1 LKYISTYIMSFFA
14 ILSVQAQNLDGIAA
28 VVGNNII
35 LKSDIEVQF
44 QQMLANDMPFVG
56 DLRCEILDQL
66 LLDKLFVVEA
76 ERDSIYV
83 SPDEVDSELNRRI
96 QYFISMFGSEE
107 KLEEYYGKKI
117 YDLKDEFRDDINQ
130 QLLSE
135 RMQSKIFTNTHVS
148 PQEVFDFFNSIPKDS
163 LPFFNAEVE
172 IGQIVV
178 FAEPNFAQKNK
189 AMEKALKVKQEIEEG
204 GDFDFLALLY
214 SDDPGSATQGGNLG
228 YVKRGDLVTEF
239 EAAAFRLQPGEVS
252 DVVESMFGLH
262 IIQLIDKKGDRINV
276 RHILIAPTIEN
287 ENVEKALETIEK
299 VKEKL
304 TKKEIT
310 FQQGVAQYS
319 KDEMS
324 KNNGGLL
331 TNQQTGNTFFEMN
344 QLEGDIA
351 LALENMKP
359 GDFSDI
365 LPYKSMD
372 GKYGFRIVY
381 LRSENPA
388 HKASLEED
396 YSKIK
401 AVAKQAK
408 QAEEMNAWVEK
419 KSKTV
424 YVRIDPAYEN
434 CNSVE
439 KWTNN
444 NF

>member
-1 LKYISTYIMSFFA
+1 MKYISSLIITSFA
-14 ILSVQAQNLDGIAA
+14 LLSLQAQTLDGIAA
-28 VVGNNII
+28 IVGNNII
-35 LKSDIEVQF
+35 LKSDIEVQY

-76 ERDSIYV
+76 EKDSIYV

-96 QYFISMFGSEE
+96 QYFVSMFGSEE

-117 YDLKDEFRDDINQ
+117 YDLKDEFREDINQ

-135 RMQSKIFTNTHVS
+135 RMQATIFTNTHVS

-172 IGQIVV
+172 VGQIVV
-178 FAEPNFAQKNK
+178 FAEPNFAQKNL
-189 AMEKALKVKQEIEEG
+189 AMEKAKKVKMEIEEG

-214 SDDPGSATQGGNLG
+214 SDDPGSATKGGNLG

-239 EAAAFRLQPGEVS
+239 EGAAFRLQPGEVS

-262 IIQLIDKKGDRINV
+262 IIQLIDKKGEKINV

-287 ENVEKALETIEK
+287 ENVEKALETMEK
-299 VKEKL
+299 VKDKL

-319 KDEMS
+319 KDETS

-351 LALENMKP
+351 LSLENMKP
-359 GDFSDI
+359 GDFSEI
-365 LPYKSMD
+365 LPYKTMD
-372 GKYGFRIVY
+372 GKYGFRIIY

-388 HKASLEED
+388 HKASIEED

-401 AVAKQAK
+401 AVTKQAK
-408 QAEEMNAWVEK
+408 EAEQMNAWVEK

-424 YVRIDPAYEN
+424 YVRIDPAYN
-434 CNSVE
+434 DCGSVE